1 MLSQTS
7 GATVECTGRD
17 VKDRIKKTR
26 RRVADEVDDPPRL
39 ECTCP
44 KPPDRPIYRARDS
57 SSAGFC
63 TLGTVNLSQKRA
75 LAAGIRSRE
84 KEK

>member
-7 GATVECTGRD
+7 GATVECTGRH

-39 ECTCP
+39 ECTCLNHLTGQ
-44 KPPDRPIYRARDS
+44 S
-57 SSAGFC
+57 
-63 TLGTVNLSQKRA
+63 TVQ
-75 LAAGIRSRE
+75 GIESL
-84 KEK
+84 

>member
-44 KPPDRPIYRARDS
+44 KPPDRPIYRGRDR
-57 SSAGFC
+57 GLRVRGY
-63 TLGTVNLSQKRA
+63 TKGVLG
-75 LAAGIRSRE
+75 
-84 KEK
+84 